1 MLPENILNNMGDWI
15 LINRPG
21 IGDSTMIP
29 IIAPLAGIALTYG
42 GNVFYKFLMEQ
53 KDKLYLKQT
62 FGTYISPALIDQ
74 MFKGKKSPKL
84 GGEQGIHTAFF
95 TFGFVSSKS

>member
-1 MLPENILNNMGDWI
+1 MLPDTILNNLGDWI
-15 LINRPG
+15 LINNPT
-21 IGDSTMIP
+21 IGGSMIIP
-29 IIAPLAGIALTYG
+29 IVAPLAGIALTYG

-74 MFKGKKSPKL
+74 MFKENK
-84 GGEQGIHTAFF
+84 
-95 TFGFVSSKS
+95 